1 MSIPCGNLTRAL
13 LCNLAMAALY
23 FLSGLASLA
32 VAQENH
38 IVTVTVFAAEGFALA
53 GVLLYGPAILPGIF
67 LGQLVLALH
76 GGLAWPVAVGI
87 GLVNTSEAALALL
100 LFRSLGLDQS
110 LPSARDLLG
119 LLALIVSILQPFS
132 ALAGNLVLIA
142 GGVLGWQHYWHSV
155 FAWWLGNV
163 MGQILVTPGVL
174 LLFERPNRPPALELA
189 ATALLFALLA
199 WLFQVLLPVSNP
211 YLLLLP
217 TLLPLLVLVIAR
229 GLVSAVVAIW
239 AITLVSVVATHF
251 GVGAFTQGGAA
262 DRLVNLNFFLLAH
275 ALLALVIGI
284 MVCEKRRTIR
294 ELRSLAHHDFLTG
307 LPNRNLLWKRIK
319 EAVVIARLG
328 QTRTAVCF
336 LDVDGFKKVNDRFGH
351 HAGDE
356 VLKAVAFRISEA
368 IRGTDSLFRMG
379 GDEFVILFT
388 HLADEGDLR
397 RILDKILERIR
408 KPIPVGNRLIRV
420 SASIGVALCPDHGES
435 PSDLVVCADNAMYQA
450 KRQGRNRQV
459 WYQPIREED
468 DATDQE
474 ERPPR
479 FSDWAAEST

>member
-1 MSIPCGNLTRAL
+1 MSKCGNLAGAAL
-13 LCNLAMAALY
+13 CTVGMAAIY
-23 FLSGLASLA
+23 YLSGLASLA
-32 VAQENH
+32 VSQENH
-38 IVTVTVFAAEGFALA
+38 IVSVAVFAAEGFALA
-53 GVLLYGPAILPGIF
+53 GVLFYGPPILPGIF
-67 LGQLVLALH
+67 LGQLLLALH
-76 GGLAWPVAVGI
+76 SGLSWPLAAGI
-87 GLVNTSEAALALL
+87 GLVNTVEAALGWL
-100 LFRSLGLDQS
+100 LFRSLALDRA
-110 LPSARDLLG
+110 LPSVRDLLG
-119 LLALIVSILQPFS
+119 LLVIIVLILQPFS
-132 ALAGNLVLIA
+132 ALAGNLVLL
-142 GGVLGWQHYWHSV
+142 GGGILGWDHYWHSV

-174 LLFERPNRPPALELA
+174 LLFERPRRSRAVELG
-189 ATALLFALLA
+189 ATALLFAVLA
-199 WLFQVLLPVSNP
+199 WAFQVLLPVENP

-217 TLLPLLVLVIAR
+217 TLLPLLMLVVSR

-239 AITLVSVVATHF
+239 ALTMVTVGAAHF
-251 GVGAFTQGGAA
+251 GVGIFSQGSAV

-275 ALLALVIGI
+275 ALLALVIGV

-294 ELRSLAHHDFLTG
+294 ELKSLAHHDFLTG

-328 QTRTAVCF
+328 KTRSAVCF
-336 LDVDGFKKVNDRFGH
+336 LDIDGFKKVNDRFGH

-388 HLADEGDLR
+388 HLADEGDLKR
-397 RILDKILERIR
+397 VLDKILERIR

-420 SASIGVALCPDHGES
+420 SASIGVAVCPDHGES

-450 KRQGRNRQV
+450 KHQGRNRQV
-459 WYQPIREED
+459 WYQPVQEED
-468 DATDQE
+468 ESTGPEDK
-474 ERPPR
+474 PPR
-479 FSDWAAEST
+479 FTDWAAESS